1 MKKSWA
7 DHCSS
12 DEESFDDGGVA
23 DLSDSVGQLGIVDP
37 RTKIGEGGG
46 MDDHHDEPPHGGGV
60 QQPEELPPIE
70 MLYDLPDRPP
80 FTAFIG
86 NLAFSIKE
94 PDQLKFAI
102 MDAVEDHLNQKI
114 NVIEGR
120 VATDR
125 SSGKHRGFGYVEVET
140 LDDVSIEEKFYSLSI
155 VAC

>member
-12 DEESFDDGGVA
+12 DEESIDNGIE
-23 DLSDSVGQLGIVDP
+23 DLNDSVDQLAMVDP
-37 RTKIGEGGG
+37 RTKVGEA
-46 MDDHHDEPPHGGGV
+46 MNDQQHEPHV
-60 QQPEELPPIE
+60 EQPEEMPPIE

-94 PDQLKFAI
+94 PDQLKYAI
-102 MDAVEDHLNQKI
+102 MDAVEDQLGEKI

-125 SSGKHRGFGYVEVET
+125 RDGKHRGFGYVEVET
-140 LDDVSIEEKFYSLSI
+140 LDEVRFSQYERKIAMHI
-155 VAC
+155 